1 MKKYEIVVTDEA
13 VADLENIYLYIAT
26 TLLSPEIAG
35 DQYDRITAQIL
46 KLDTM
51 PERYH
56 IIDSEPEKSRGL
68 RIMPID
74 NYSVIYIVDESTI
87 TVTNILYSAS
97 DIHERLK

>member
-13 VADLENIYLYIAT
+13 ITDLENIYLYIAT
-26 TLLSPEIAG
+26 TLLSPEIAI
-35 DQYDRITAQIL
+35 DQYERITAQIL

-51 PERYH
+51 PKRH
-56 IIDSEPEKSRGL
+56 RIIGSEPEKSRGL

-74 NYSVIYIVDESTI
+74 NYSVIYIVDDSII

-97 DIHERLK
+97 DMHERLK

>member
-1 MKKYEIVVTDEA
+1 MKKYEIVITDEA
-13 VADLENIYLYIAT
+13 ATDLENMYLYIAT
-26 TLLSPEIAG
+26 TLLSPEIAN

-46 KLDTM
+46 KLKTM
-51 PERYH
+51 PERH
-56 IIDSEPEKSRGL
+56 RIIDSEPDKYRGL

-87 TVTNILYSAS
+87 TVTNILYSVS

>member
-13 VADLENIYLYIAT
+13 IADLEKIYLYIAT
-26 TLLSPEIAG
+26 TLLSPEIAS

-46 KLDTM
+46 MLDSM
-51 PERYH
+51 PERYR

-74 NYSVIYIVDESTI
+74 KYSVIYIVDKSTI
-87 TVTNILYSAS
+87 TLTKILYSAS
-97 DIHERLK
+97 DMHERIK